1 MIIRW
6 WLMVMISNI
15 GAGDDGEDDQS
26 YRFLFSSGWKKLR
39 AYHPRWKSKPCHR
52 PFPWLIWLILDTL
65 WKHILSAGQWVPLLI
80 QIAPIACS
88 RAEKNHQKNIKK
100 YAFLCWQN
108 VHHLQPICI
117 HLLQKLKVLAFLN
130 LQVSRIP
137 GPWLLQATR
146 SGSGSRCNKGGRNLD
161 ATVEIWHRGRHF
173 W

>member
-1 MIIRW
+1 MTRGMIMIIRW

-88 RAEKNHQKNIKK
+88 RAEKNHQK
-100 YAFLCWQN
+100 
-108 VHHLQPICI
+108 IC
-117 HLLQKLKVLAFLN
+117 LFVLAKCSPFTAHLYPFVAKN
-130 LQVSRIP
+130 PSFSIP
-137 GPWLLQATR
+137 QFAGLSDSWAMTSP
-146 SGSGSRCNKGGRNLD
+146 SN
-161 ATVEIWHRGRHF
+161 
-173 W
+173 